1 MDCYH
6 FAKSNLIK
14 SHLPSITHI
23 TKKKIKKNCKFVCV
37 CVCNLNKIVKE
48 LSSFDPIRRQLRV
61 QFIRCVIEDMNDV
74 RS

>member
-1 MDCYH
+1 
-6 FAKSNLIK
+6 
-14 SHLPSITHI
+14 
-23 TKKKIKKNCKFVCV
+23 VCV
-37 CVCNLNKIVKE
+37 CVCVCLCVCVYNLNKIVKE